1 MGGDGMSGLALA
13 ITLAICGIIATGLLL
28 FFFIGRN
35 LGRRFNLGHG
45 GRLLTGIVGAV
56 LGLGL
61 GLLAVTATFYE
72 SQWMP
77 PPQVT
82 FKLPAEFTHRWVFL
96 LEDPS
101 SRNELIWHGSE
112 WLPFQGMTT
121 ETDMPANGVLRV
133 RSLGP
138 LSGRADASVIWSDG
152 AVMQGAG
159 GGPGMQELEA
169 SAYAVF
175 QHGEGTDSFPASQ
188 EELIRLVRER
198 EASGS

>member
-1 MGGDGMSGLALA
+1 MGDDGMSGLALA
-13 ITLAICGIIATGLLL
+13 IALACIGIVATGLAL

-35 LGRRFNLGHG
+35 LGRRFKLGRG

-82 FKLPAEFTHRWVFL
+82 FKLPADFAHRWVFL

-101 SRNELIWHGSE
+101 SRRELVWRGSE
-112 WLPFQGMTT
+112 WVPFQGMTA
-121 ETDMPANGVLRV
+121 ETDMPANGVLRL

-138 LSGRADASVIWSDG
+138 LSGRADTSVIWSDG

-159 GGPGMQELEA
+159 GGPGTPELKA
-169 SAYAVF
+169 TAYVVF
-175 QHGEGTDSFPASQ
+175 QHGEGTDPFPATQ
-188 EELIRLVRER
+188 EELVRLIRER
-198 EASGS
+198 EASGP